1 LTEAIYFSY
10 TFIIH
15 YQSILE
21 KGGVI
26 MPGLIVW
33 KTQHINRLKRDMD
46 RIFDTIWGEFT
57 PALRPRIMEKTPFID
72 LTETKS
78 SLILRAEIPG
88 VEPNDIEIDITD
100 NILTIKGEARRET
113 IEEEENSHRME
124 RSYGSFSRS
133 IQLPCRVII
142 DDIKAVFK
150 NGILKITMPKCAPET
165 ARKIKIE
172 IK

>member
-46 RIFDTIWGEFT
+46 RIFDTIWEEFT

-72 LTETKS
+72 LTETKG

-142 DDIKAVFK
+142 DNIKAVFK

-165 ARKIKIE
+165 ARKIRIE

>member
-1 LTEAIYFSY
+1 
-10 TFIIH
+10 
-15 YQSILE
+15 
-21 KGGVI
+21 

-33 KTQHINRLKRDMD
+33 KTQYINRLKRDMD
-46 RIFDTIWGEFT
+46 RMFDTMWGEFA
-57 PALRPRIMEKTPFID
+57 PSLSPRIRERMPFID

-78 SLILRAEIPG
+78 NLILKAEVPG
-88 VEPNDIEIDITD
+88 VGPDDIEIDITD
-100 NILTIKGEARRET
+100 KILTIKGEARREI
-113 IEEEENSHRME
+113 IEEEENSHRIE

-150 NGILKITMPKCAPET
+150 NGILKITMPKCSPET

-172 IK
+172 VK

>member
-1 LTEAIYFSY
+1 
-10 TFIIH
+10 
-15 YQSILE
+15 
-21 KGGVI
+21 

-33 KTQHINRLKRDMD
+33 KTQYINRLKRDMD
-46 RIFDTIWGEFT
+46 RMFDTMWGEFA
-57 PALRPRIMEKTPFID
+57 PSLSPRIRERTPFID

-78 SLILRAEIPG
+78 NLILKAEVPG
-88 VEPNDIEIDITD
+88 VGPDDIEIDITD
-100 NILTIKGEARRET
+100 KILTIKGEARREI
-113 IEEEENSHRME
+113 IEEEENSHRIE

-150 NGILKITMPKCAPET
+150 NGILKITMPKCSPET

-172 IK
+172 VK

>member
-33 KTQHINRLKRDMD
+33 KTQYINRLKRDMD
-46 RIFDTIWGEFT
+46 RIFDTMWGEFSPT
-57 PALRPRIMEKTPFID
+57 LRPRIRERMPFID
-72 LTETKS
+72 LAETRS
-78 SLILRAEIPG
+78 NLVLRAEIPG
-88 VEPNDIEIDITD
+88 VDPNDIGIDITD
-100 NILTIKGEARRET
+100 KILTIKGETRQEI

-142 DDIKAVFK
+142 DNIKAEFK

-165 ARKIKIE
+165 ARKIKIDV
-172 IK
+172 K

>member
-33 KTQHINRLKRDMD
+33 KTQHINRIKRDMD
-46 RIFDTIWGEFT
+46 RIFDIIWGEFT
-57 PALRPRIMEKTPFID
+57 PALRPRIRKTTPFID

-78 SLILRAEIPG
+78 RLILRAEIPG
-88 VEPNDIEIDITD
+88 VEPDDIEIDITD
-100 NILTIKGEARRET
+100 NILTIKGEARREI

-133 IQLPCRVII
+133 IQLPCRVSI
-142 DDIKAVFK
+142 DDIKAIFK

-165 ARKIKIE
+165 ARKIRIE